1 VERATAAIIDMI
13 AGSRYWPGDRLPAE
27 RQLAEQLSLSR
38 PTLREALGVL
48 SQAGILDQRHG
59 SGTYIVAIAIDEV
72 FAVRLR
78 LEPWAAELAAANRTD
93 EHLQALADLVSEL
106 GEEIDDPLA
115 FTAVDRR
122 IHRLIAEAAGN
133 GVLLDHLE
141 RLGDLTRLSRAIT
154 GPSLDVRRETLDYM
168 REINDAMAASD
179 GRRAAA
185 AMQGHLEGARA
196 SAEDTLRTH
205 ALESDAADEG
215 EDTGETS

>member
-1 VERATAAIIDMI
+1 MI
-13 AGSRYWPGDRLPAE
+13 ASSRYWPGDRLPAE

-48 SQAGILDQRHG
+48 AKAGILDQRHG
-59 SGTYIVAIAIDEV
+59 AGTFIVAIDVDEV

-78 LEPWAAELAAANRTD
+78 LEPFAAELAAANRSD
-93 EHLQALADLVSEL
+93 EQLQALADLVSEL
-106 GEEIDDPLA
+106 AEEIDDPLA
-115 FTAVDRR
+115 FEAVDRR

-133 GVLLDHLE
+133 GVLLDHVE

-168 REINDAMAASD
+168 RELSDSIAASD

-185 AMQGHLEGARA
+185 AMAGHLEGARA
-196 SAEDTLRTH
+196 MAQDTLQAHDVEPDT
-205 ALESDAADEG
+205 AGDVKESGDA
-215 EDTGETS
+215 S

>member
-1 VERATAAIIDMI
+1 MI
-13 AGSRYWPGDRLPAE
+13 ASSRYWPGDRLPAE

-48 SQAGILDQRHG
+48 AKAGILDQRHG
-59 SGTYIVAIAIDEV
+59 AGTFIVAIDVDEV

-78 LEPWAAELAAANRTD
+78 LEPFAAELAAANRSD
-93 EHLQALADLVSEL
+93 EQVQALADLVSEL
-106 GEEIDDPLA
+106 AEEIDDPLA
-115 FTAVDRR
+115 FEAVDRR

-133 GVLLDHLE
+133 GVLLDHVE

-168 REINDAMAASD
+168 RELNDSIAASD

-185 AMQGHLEGARA
+185 AMAGHLEGARA
-196 SAEDTLRTH
+196 MAQDTLRAH
-205 ALESDAADEG
+205 AVEPDVKEIG
-215 EDTGETS
+215 DTS

>member
-1 VERATAAIIDMI
+1 MI

-48 SQAGILDQRHG
+48 AKAGILVQRHG
-59 SGTYIVAIAIDEV
+59 SGTYIVGIDVDEV

-78 LEPWAAELAAANRTD
+78 LEPFAAELAAANRSV
-93 EHLQALADLVSEL
+93 EQLQALGDLVSEL
-106 GEEIDDPLA
+106 ADEIDDPLA
-115 FTAVDRR
+115 FTTVDRR

-168 REINDAMAASD
+168 RELNDSIAAAD

-185 AMQGHLEGARA
+185 AMAGHLEGARA
-196 SAEDTLRTH
+196 TAQDTLRAH
-205 ALESDAADEG
+205 AEEPDTEG
-215 EDTGETS
+215 DVKETGETS

>member
-1 VERATAAIIDMI
+1 MI

-48 SQAGILDQRHG
+48 AKAGILVQRHG
-59 SGTYIVAIAIDEV
+59 SGTYIVGIDVDEV

-78 LEPWAAELAAANRTD
+78 LEPFAAELAAANRSD
-93 EHLQALADLVSEL
+93 EQLQALGDLVSEL
-106 GEEIDDPLA
+106 ADEIDDPLA
-115 FTAVDRR
+115 FTTVDRR

-168 REINDAMAASD
+168 RELNDSIAAAD

-185 AMQGHLEGARA
+185 AMAGHLEGARA
-196 SAEDTLRTH
+196 TAQDTLRAH
-205 ALESDAADEG
+205 AEEPDTEG
-215 EDTGETS
+215 DVKETGETS